1 VDVLVWLV
9 SQAAFLWARGLKRV
23 WILAVAGLLAS
34 CSSSNPSPKISPPP
48 ESFKELQ
55 QRIALIRELP
65 FKREVSLADES
76 PKATFEGILA
86 DEYGTQSLVHISR
99 AYKRL
104 GLLPESTDFGAALAD
119 YVRLERTFYYEARK
133 DLLVILPDGTQLVQ
147 AMREE
152 PGRNLEQ
159 LRVVL
164 ALSRA
169 LQEQHFQ
176 WQGKL
181 NGISL
186 EDRKLAFRALAVGDT
201 VLVGIAYLQASQQ
214 TTTPSDSV
222 RTLARWATALE
233 KISSHLPQLLQK
245 KLVFPYR
252 DGSQFVQWAHA
263 AKGWTGVNA
272 VFADPPF
279 STSQILHPEKYY
291 VKRENPLHLRPSAL
305 ARQMKESA
313 VVDQT
318 LGEYLVQLL
327 LALNLSRQEASQIAA
342 AWTGDQL
349 SAYQEGDN
357 LLTAWITAWK
367 KDDDARAFYR
377 AYQNLLQR
385 LHRLRF
391 APSPGRTDSVQAELP
406 GDRLILLQLEGPFVL
421 LLDGTTPTR
430 SMQLA
435 DEVWKN
441 LDAETESTVIPFD
454 SAKGLP
460 QLSFR
465 IR

>member
-1 VDVLVWLV
+1 VDVLVWL
-9 SQAAFLWARGLKRV
+9 ALCARRLKRV
-23 WILAVAGLLAS
+23 RILTLAGMLAS
-34 CSSSNPSPKISPPP
+34 CSSSNPSPKISLPP

-65 FKREVSLADES
+65 FKREVSLASES
-76 PKATFEGILA
+76 PKALVEGILS
-86 DEYGTQSLVHISR
+86 DEYGAQSLVHIAR

-104 GLLPESTDFGAALAD
+104 GLLPESTDFAAALAD

-133 DLLVILPDGTQLVQ
+133 DLIVISPDATQLLQ
-147 AMREE
+147 TMREE

-159 LRVVL
+159 LPVVL

-201 VLVGIAYLQASQQ
+201 VLVGIAYLQASQT

-222 RTLARWATALE
+222 RTLGGWATVLE
-233 KISSHLPQLLQK
+233 KMGSHLPQLLQQ

-252 DGSQFVQWAHA
+252 EGSQFTQRAHA
-263 AKGWTGVNA
+263 AKGWAGVNA

-291 VKRENPLHLRPSAL
+291 VKRENPLHLRLSGL
-305 ARQMKESA
+305 ARQMKESV

-327 LALNLSRQEASQIAA
+327 LTLNLSRQEASQIAA

-349 SAYQEGDN
+349 SACLEGDN

-367 KDDDARAFYR
+367 KDEDARAFYG

-391 APSPGRTDSVQAELP
+391 APSPGRTDSV
-406 GDRLILLQLEGPFVL
+406 
-421 LLDGTTPTR
+421 
-430 SMQLA
+430 
-435 DEVWKN
+435 
-441 LDAETESTVIPFD
+441 
-454 SAKGLP
+454 
-460 QLSFR
+460 
-465 IR
+465 